1 MERMAW
7 APGARLRNKQFLD
20 ALDLCY
26 HVAKQE
32 PREITIQELRAYVK
46 GIVRGQREALL
57 VSEQLPP
64 ENVISLYTKRC
75 ARQLKAIDRIVAIL
89 RSEFTCRIDE
99 RGEVSQVIDDV
110 VNLLARHMYQLEL
123 TRRIVKEVVAA
134 EDSLI
139 MRLPRQTLA
148 ATSPDW
154 VSSV

>member
-1 MERMAW
+1 MLGLAPILPCRHSWSTPVDTGRSPSAIMERMAW
-7 APGARLRNKQFLD
+7 APGARLRNKQVLD

-75 ARQLKAIDRIVAIL
+75 ARQLK
-89 RSEFTCRIDE
+89 
-99 RGEVSQVIDDV
+99 Q
-110 VNLLARHMYQLEL
+110 
-123 TRRIVKEVVAA
+123 RRFGVGI
-134 EDSLI
+134 
-139 MRLPRQTLA
+139 
-148 ATSPDW
+148 
-154 VSSV
+154 